1 LNRVE
6 FLTDVGMRHLGS
18 MTRLIKLDLEGC
30 ALISDEGL
38 LALEPC
44 KVGGER

>member
-1 LNRVE
+1 ME